1 MLLDFFGPMVIHWRI
16 LVNFLGGLEDCTTW
30 QCWAITSRVFSC
42 ADCGTHH
49 NGCAMVKGE
58 HLQRPSLYHGKRFAD
73 HDVSWIPWYGLLARR
88 AFSWSLREK
97 YQSWRKWEI
106 LRSMSNLPSPKADLV
121 KQAIEMF
128 RKKPT
133 KTVGFNSGGN
143 QAFFLSGGFCE
154 AQRYLGKLKQPFSLP
169 LVSRFCPSNV
179 CVFRSCDKKMCMPL
193 DVLLQQDRNLQKDYP
208 SEIQELLQCRSS
220 SNRIHPR

>member
-1 MLLDFFGPMVIHWRI
+1 M
-16 LVNFLGGLEDCTTW
+16 NFLGGLEDCTTW

-106 LRSMSNLPSPKADLV
+106 LRSIRNSKNVKPAISESRPCEAGNRNVPKKNPRRPWDSTRV
-121 KQAIEMF
+121 E
-128 RKKPT
+128 T
-133 KTVGFNSGGN
+133 KLFK
-143 QAFFLSGGFCE
+143 AGGFCE

-169 LVSRFCPSNV
+169 FVSRFCPSK
-179 CVFRSCDKKMCMPL
+179 CVFLDRVTKRCACLWMCFCNKTGIYRKIIQ
-193 DVLLQQDRNLQKDYP
+193 VKFRNSYSAAVHQIEFTQGNFKTTF
-208 SEIQELLQCRSS
+208 QFTAG
-220 SNRIHPR
+220 